1 MIRPKK
7 RTECSL
13 LIVVLFRVRVLFVS
27 CVNFV
32 GEKIE

>member
-1 MIRPKK
+1 MLRPK
-7 RTECSL
+7 RLIECSL

-32 GEKIE
+32 DEKME

>member
-1 MIRPKK
+1 MFSPKK
-7 RTECSL
+7 RMECSL

-32 GEKIE
+32 GEKME